1 MSQRAA
7 SRDGHDLPSLTPGQ
21 EAGRF
26 GLPPSLAARPPAV
39 MDGALAKDVPH
50 IDDMAAAEAE
60 SADPAA
66 DRPARHDLS
75 ALAQLAR
82 EEAQGRSHGASEG
95 AAFRDA
101 VDARDLHDAGE
112 GGEGGDPGDFDADE
126 DPVEL
131 LGVGDESTADLPG
144 VVDDADLLLVA
155 DAEMEVAVGGPAEEG
170 DGSGDAD
177 TPDAPEA
184 GRASQPLL
192 APMDGGD
199 LGNAL
204 QAYLRDIR
212 RTPLLTPQQEFE
224 TATRARAGDFDARQ
238 AMIEHNLRLVVS
250 IAKNYLG
257 RGLPMSDLIEE
268 GNLGLMHAIGKFE
281 PERGF
286 RFSTYASW
294 WIRQAVERALMH
306 QARLVRLP
314 VHIVRE
320 LNQVLKARR
329 SLEALSAGQGGE
341 SQVRD
346 EDVARALGRPVEE
359 IAALLAYAELPSSL
373 DSPVDR
379 NGEGSE
385 SMLDLVA
392 DEQAMDPAGLRL
404 THELE
409 GLLKTG
415 LASLSDREREVLAG
429 RYGLADR
436 EPETLDVLAV
446 RLGLTRE
453 RIRQIQIEAQAKL
466 KRNMLR
472 QGINRDSI
480 F

>member
-7 SRDGHDLPSLTPGQ
+7 SRDGHDLPNRSPGQ
-21 EAGRF
+21 EAGRY

-39 MDGALAKDVPH
+39 MEGALAKDVPH
-50 IDDMAAAEAE
+50 IHDMSPPEEAVADSPTDE
-60 SADPAA
+60 EPDQADGFDGSDGSVDSVHYADSADSADPANPA
-66 DRPARHDLS
+66 DPADVT
-75 ALAQLAR
+75 
-82 EEAQGRSHGASEG
+82 EAA
-95 AAFRDA
+95 
-101 VDARDLHDAGE
+101 
-112 GGEGGDPGDFDADE
+112 DFDPDDVA
-126 DPVEL
+126 VEL
-131 LGVGDESTADLPG
+131 LEVGDDAAVDLPV

-155 DAEMEVAVGGPAEEG
+155 EAEMEVSVGASGAEAG
-170 DGSGDAD
+170 DGGKADA
-177 TPDAPEA
+177 PDAPEE

-192 APMDGGD
+192 APMEGGD

-224 TATRARAGDFDARQ
+224 TATRARAGDFEARQ

-409 GLLKTG
+409 GLLKAG

>member
-1 MSQRAA
+1 MNLQRA
-7 SRDGHDLPSLTPGQ
+7 SSSDGHLPDGLDHPGHP
-21 EAGRF
+21 GRF
-26 GLPPSLAARPPAV
+26 QLPRELAA
-39 MDGALAKDVPH
+39 D
-50 IDDMAAAEAE
+50 AAAEPADERELAPSDGQITPGATDGDEDDDVRALRDVEAGE
-60 SADPAA
+60 SARAK
-66 DRPARHDLS
+66 ARK
-75 ALAQLAR
+75 
-82 EEAQGRSHGASEG
+82 
-95 AAFRDA
+95 
-101 VDARDLHDAGE
+101 
-112 GGEGGDPGDFDADE
+112 
-126 DPVEL
+126 
-131 LGVGDESTADLPG
+131 
-144 VVDDADLLLVA
+144 
-155 DAEMEVAVGGPAEEG
+155 
-170 DGSGDAD
+170 
-177 TPDAPEA
+177 
-184 GRASQPLL
+184 
-192 APMDGGD
+192 GD
-199 LGNAL
+199 LGPADGDATNAL

-212 RTPLLTPQQEFE
+212 RTPLLTPQEEFA
-224 TATRARAGDFDARQ
+224 TAVKARAGDFEARQ

-329 SLEALSAGQGGE
+329 ALEAAAAQRGGE
-341 SQVRD
+341 GVVRA
-346 EDVARALGRPVEE
+346 EDVAQALGRPVDEVAE
-359 IAALLAYAELPSSL
+359 LLAYAELPSSL

-379 NGEGSE
+379 NGDGGE

-392 DEQAMDPAGLRL
+392 DEQAIDPVGHRL
-404 THELE
+404 SHELE
-409 GLLKTG
+409 DLLKNG

-436 EPETLDVLAV
+436 EPETLDILAV

-453 RIRQIQIEAQAKL
+453 RIRQIQIEALAKL
-466 KRNMLR
+466 KRNMMR
-472 QGINRDSI
+472 QGISRDSI